1 MRHLLAAAGV
11 ALLALTPLHASVE
24 ATDHPGALPLLA
36 GIEAVRNDLKLNS
49 LQRAVLDSLRDEYKT
64 ASRKIFTPRPETPE
78 AQAEALKKL
87 KVLNAQYN
95 ARVLSTLNPAQ
106 QKRLVQVEQQVIG
119 AVALASPTLQGKL
132 GLSDK
137 QKTKIESLRGKGLA
151 YVSKV
156 NKQFENGKIGYFE
169 KLQLL
174 RGKRI
179 AIGNSMYKVLTP
191 EQQQAFAA
199 LGGAKLKS

>member
-11 ALLALTPLHASVE
+11 ALLALTPSTPAWRRPIIPE
-24 ATDHPGALPLLA
+24 RLPLLA
-36 GIEAVRNDLKLNS
+36 GIEAVRSDLKLNS

-119 AVALASPTLQGKL
+119 ADRPRLAHAPGKARPQRQAEAARSSPCAAKASPT
-132 GLSDK
+132 SA
-137 QKTKIESLRGKGLA
+137 R
-151 YVSKV
+151 
-156 NKQFENGKIGYFE
+156 
-169 KLQLL
+169 
-174 RGKRI
+174 
-179 AIGNSMYKVLTP
+179 
-191 EQQQAFAA
+191 
-199 LGGAKLKS
+199 